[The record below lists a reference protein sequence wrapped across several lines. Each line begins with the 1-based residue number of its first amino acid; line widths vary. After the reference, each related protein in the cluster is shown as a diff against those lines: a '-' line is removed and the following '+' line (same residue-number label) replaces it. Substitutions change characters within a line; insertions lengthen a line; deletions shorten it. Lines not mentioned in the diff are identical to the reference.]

1 MKVKR
6 VSARGTS
13 IREVELKDQNWSGDS
28 YRAVQQEGI
37 AKVPTDYVLV
47 SGRGTRTRKVG
58 EHPAPKP
65 RPSTLGWTR
74 VTNRGTSSRK
84 SRNTGSIS

>member
-13 IREVELKDQNWSGDS
+13 IREVELEPENWSGDK
-28 YRAVQQEGI
+28 YRAVQRERI
-37 AKVPTDYVLV
+37 AKVSKDYVIV
-47 SGRGTRTRKVG
+47 SGRGTRTQKVG
-58 EHPAPKP
+58 DLPAPKP
-65 RPSTLGWTR
+65 RPSTFGWTR

-84 SRNTGSIS
+84 SRNTGSTS

>member
-13 IREVELKDQNWSGDS
+13 IREVELEPENWSGDK
-28 YRAVQQEGI
+28 YRAVQQERI
-37 AKVPTDYVLV
+37 ANVSKDYVLI
-47 SGRGTRTRKVG
+47 SGRGTRTQKVG
-58 EHPAPKP
+58 DLPAPKP
-65 RPSTLGWTR
+65 RPSTFGWTR

-84 SRNTGSIS
+84 SRNTGSTS

>member
-13 IREVELKDQNWSGDS
+13 IREVELKDQNWAGDS
-28 YRAVQQEGI
+28 YRAVQQKN
-37 AKVPTDYVLV
+37 KVKIPTDYVIV
-47 SGRGTRTRKVG
+47 SGRGTKRTKLSDL
-58 EHPAPKP
+58 PAPKP
-65 RPSTLGWTR
+65 RPSTYGMTR
-74 VTNRGTSSRK
+74 VTNRGTGSRK